1 MDPKG
6 ELELKSALNDID
18 LDDDICPWSGF
29 WWSCTLMLVSVLD
42 LIAFLLQWLF
52 LLILST
58 GSGGGCHDI
67 RKQDEATDS
76 TAAIRGACFH
86 DSVGGPSL
94 QTGQK
99 VRSHCFDCHLGC
111 KDCSRLWHRFGETAI
126 GKPDDKTEEHLDLL
140 EGGHY
145 HPKNSLECD
154 VSSLQPC
161 WRITI
166 RIMNINL
173 MSIMTTMK
181 TMTRAGCCLLRSPT
195 PSSLPTRR
203 LGSPGAC
210 L

>member
-18 LDDDICPWSGF
+18 LLCESFLSNGWRHLAF
-29 WWSCTLMLVSVLD
+29 NLVFDCLVLSVLD

-67 RKQDEATDS
+67 RKQDEAANS
-76 TAAIRGACFH
+76 TAAIRGARFH

-111 KDCSRLWHRFGETAI
+111 KDCSRLWHRFGEATI

-140 EGGHY
+140 EGG
-145 HPKNSLECD
+145 
-154 VSSLQPC
+154 QPV
-161 WRITI
+161 II
-166 RIMNINL
+166 I
-173 MSIMTTMK
+173 
-181 TMTRAGCCLLRSPT
+181 P
-195 PSSLPTRR
+195 
-203 LGSPGAC
+203 
-210 L
+210 

>member
-6 ELELKSALNDID
+6 ELDLKSALNDID
-18 LDDDICPWSGF
+18 LPCFFYFLFFYWPMTCPVNHFYQMDDDICPWSGF

-52 LLILST
+52 LLST

-140 EGGHY
+140 EGGQLV
-145 HPKNSLECD
+145 NRSL
-154 VSSLQPC
+154 SSHRFPGMRC
-161 WRITI
+161 FIP
-166 RIMNINL
+166 
-173 MSIMTTMK
+173 TTMLK
-181 TMTRAGCCLLRSPT
+181 DHD
-195 PSSLPTRR
+195 
-203 LGSPGAC
+203 
-210 L
+210 

>member
-6 ELELKSALNDID
+6 ELQLKSSLNDID
-18 LDDDICPWSGF
+18 LTLTWHWPDIDLTLTLTCPVNHFYQMDDDICPWSGF

-166 RIMNINL
+166 RIMNINH
-173 MSIMTTMK
+173 
-181 TMTRAGCCLLRSPT
+181 
-195 PSSLPTRR
+195 
-203 LGSPGAC
+203 
-210 L
+210 